1 MSEIEVPV
9 SYAAVVAALRQVI
22 MWLLAGTVY
31 NFSAAAAAAADVC
44 FLSSFQAID
53 HTLWHRSC
61 LRRLMTLVVG
71 VVLVRN
77 RSVTERGAVCRL
89 GGRLGFGD
97 STVRSHSRVE
107 VANVTLVQQQRTSSR
122 LNNTKLIW
130 QGCPVQ
136 TAKVLDTLILKILT
150 AKSCSFSILTSK

>member
-122 LNNTKLIW
+122 LNTKLIW
-130 QGCPVQ
+130 QCCPVQ